1 MFDSLPAMTAWRRY
15 AAIFALTAI
24 LLRAFVPLGWMPSAT
39 QGAAFEVVVCTLS
52 GQKHIALDANGNPL
66 SDQQKDT
73 SDHAPC
79 AFATAA
85 NLAPPTSVAPFVLV
99 LSETYLSATVTD
111 VTSPRQ
117 ALKTAWQSRAPPRAS
132 SAT

>member
-1 MFDSLPAMTAWRRY
+1 MMAWRRY

-24 LLRAFVPLGWMPSAT
+24 LVRAFVPLGWMPSIA

-52 GQKHIALDANGNPL
+52 GQKHVAFDANGDPL

-73 SDHAPC
+73 GDSAPC

-85 NLAPPTSVAPFVLV
+85 NLAPPASAAPIVFV
-99 LSETYLSATVTD
+99 LSETYLSAAITD
-111 VTSPRQ
+111 IASPRQ
-117 ALKTAWQSRAPPRAS
+117 ASRTAWQSRAPPRATS
-132 SAT
+132 VI